1 MGVKRPIYINEL
13 YLGQIIHVPD
23 DQLLNSYDQRLRF
36 TQQLNAYYSEQQVFK
51 VEQNGEDILIPINY
65 LNSEARTV
73 LPAYPELEP
82 QYLQQY
88 RGSKVAVARLFIMTA
103 DGEKLAEVP
112 YRQFLE
118 SLTEGIYMLDA
129 KYVLVDTIS
138 PETLQDVLKKGG
150 F

>member
-1 MGVKRPIYINEL
+1 MLILSPRCFLVPAAGFVFIIYPFATES
-13 YLGQIIHVPD
+13 
-23 DQLLNSYDQRLRF
+23 LNSPCSF
-36 TQQLNAYYSEQQVFK
+36 PEQQIFK
-51 VEQNGEDILIPINY
+51 VEQDGEDIIIPVNY
-65 LNSEARTV
+65 LNSEGRTI
-73 LPAYPELEP
+73 LPSHPELEP

-129 KYVLVDTIS
+129 KFVLVDPIS